1 MSILN
6 DEQYIIRLRKD
17 YNFNKFLNECKDFS
31 KVILIGSSS
40 SLRCGKFGDYIDNS
54 GIPVVRCNYQTIH
67 SSDIQEFSG
76 TKTNLV
82 ISFLKNSDLA
92 KKNNIFKVTSDINSY
107 CRNNLI
113 QYPKGKY
120 YYPTTGMVSLH
131 ILMNFFDEIEIGGF
145 GNTYSFKN
153 ISSTKYYVNNASNSF
168 NRHKIF
174 YEDSLIDLYVKRKY
188 VGKIYRMEDSHP
200 DLLINKRKDL
210 L

>member
-54 GIPVVRCNYQTIH
+54 GIPVVRCNYQTIY

-82 ISFLKNSDLA
+82 ISYLKNSSLA
-92 KKNNIFKVTSDINSY
+92 KENNIFRTTPDISSH
-107 CRNNLI
+107 CRTELMY
-113 QYPKGKY
+113 YPHGK
-120 YYPTTGMVSLH
+120 YPTTGMVALH

-145 GNTYSFKN
+145 GNTYNFKN
-153 ISSTKYYVNNASNSF
+153 VNSIKYYVNNTSNSF
-168 NRHKIF
+168 NCHRIF
-174 YEDSLIDLYVKRKY
+174 YEDSLIDLYIKRKY
-188 VGKIYRMEDSHP
+188 AWKIYRMEDSHP
-200 DLLINKRKDL
+200 DLLY
-210 L
+210 